1 LAGCFRSTCNPERP
15 SGDSSGGTKAALN
28 FSWGLV
34 RLMQL
39 LMLVPHFKTPRVR
52 HAGLAAEA
60 AAVRRPKH
68 PIDYTRGRPLGI

>member
-1 LAGCFRSTCNPERP
+1 MIPKHLQ
-15 SGDSSGGTKAALN
+15 SGEAV
-28 FSWGLV
+28 WGLLWGHKSGPQLFV
-34 RLMQL
+34 GIGTTDVQL